1 MGNDSYLREDLK
13 NMALTSGEMDAI
25 MGALRHEAPSE
36 HADGSQYIEGVF
48 VAFAV
53 LGQQVAA
60 LNDMVSR
67 LKATNVNHKHMLN
80 QTEARSAH
88 FVECYEALQKK
99 HEAVCRERDAW
110 KKEADDERKSMRGA
124 LAIMQERAETA
135 EAKLKEWETA
145 ANNSDPYITNG
156 GYVEVEV
163 LEAVKRRNAEL
174 LARIEA
180 AEKRAQPYKG
190 SWTGI
195 QDMLNR
201 AGVTQVWQRDDHWFV
216 QSVRTPRTGTGQSL
230 LAAIADLDDVPEL
243 P

>member
-1 MGNDSYLREDLK
+1 
-13 NMALTSGEMDAI
+13 MALTTGEMDAI
-25 MGALRHEAPSE
+25 MGALQHEVPSE
-36 HADGSQYIEGVF
+36 HADGSQYIEGAF

-67 LKATNVNHKHMLN
+67 LKATNANHKHMLN
-80 QTEARSAH
+80 QTDAQNAH
-88 FVECYEALQKK
+88 IAECYEALQKK

-124 LAIMQERAETA
+124 LAIMQERAEAA

-174 LARIEA
+174 LARAEA
-180 AEKRAQPYKG
+180 AEVSINELTARRKPIPLDA
-190 SWTGI
+190 
-195 QDMLNR
+195 
-201 AGVTQVWQRDDHWFV
+201 
-216 QSVRTPRTGTGQSL
+216 L
-230 LAAIADLDDVPEL
+230 LAIEEIAPLIAHDKLSDPAAWMKAWDEVSAWL
-243 P
+243 AHFRA